1 MLQQS
6 WHILNSQLPSKSTSL
21 AEGDHFSHISGAR
34 SVLSLLGIPGAA
46 LPSPRLQAPTGINTL
61 LPRVQRGDVSQLC
74 SPGLPREGPGFHS
87 AVGKPFLPQSS
98 NEISRSC
105 CNASAPTARRLP
117 QAHTGDFLREKEKDS
132 RQGRNSWIA
141 GTPLPGWSPPCGSP
155 GRQHSAARGK
165 TAFAASPGAME
176 GIFCSCPNQASLP
189 NKAETGEAAGASGRF
204 ACVCRE
210 NPNQH
215 LGQQTQPRA
224 L

>member
-1 MLQQS
+1 MECPQPARHPRSSSAL
-6 WHILNSQLPSKSTSL
+6 TE
-21 AEGDHFSHISGAR
+21 ASGTNR
-34 SVLSLLGIPGAA
+34 DKHS
-46 LPSPRLQAPTGINTL
+46 PSPCPK
-61 LPRVQRGDVSQLC
+61 GDVSQLC

-87 AVGKPFLPQSS
+87 AVGKPFLPQSC

-224 L
+224 LQAPSCWGG